1 MARFLIRRIGFLF
14 LTMFLVSVATF
25 AISEIAPG
33 NIAINVLGNTI
44 TPEQEA
50 SFNAQNGLDD
60 PLTKRYIHWLIGS
73 DWEAARLIGKPIVRI
88 SDESNN
94 LSWWVV
100 DDDGTLYQS
109 FTEDGETLMRRERQP
124 DGSFIVTQSPD
135 DQWMKNEDGLEI
147 FWSINVG
154 QENNSRAAMWV
165 RGDDQEEWVRTKA
178 NWTSSTG
185 APRDYIPLKRG
196 LLRFDPGIS
205 LKDRQPIAEILPRRL
220 WNTVIL
226 ASVSFVFIMPIA
238 LLLGLIAGVNEGS
251 YIDRILSISSL
262 IATAT
267 PTFASGVFLIL
278 IFAIWLEWFPGV
290 VILADDRALFEDP
303 QKLVLPVLTLTLI
316 ELGYV
321 LRITRSSMVE
331 VMRTNYIRT
340 AELKGLSRREIIF
353 KHALRNAL
361 LAPITIIM
369 LHVNW
374 LIGGLVV
381 VEQLFGYPGLGRYI
395 LVSALFKDVFAV
407 EAAAMLMVVVAVT
420 TQLASDII
428 YTFLNPRI
436 RYS

>member
-1 MARFLIRRIGFLF
+1 
-14 LTMFLVSVATF
+14 
-25 AISEIAPG
+25 
-33 NIAINVLGNTI
+33 
-44 TPEQEA
+44 
-50 SFNAQNGLDD
+50 
-60 PLTKRYIHWLIGS
+60 
-73 DWEAARLIGKPIVRI
+73 
-88 SDESNN
+88 
-94 LSWWVV
+94 
-100 DDDGTLYQS
+100 
-109 FTEDGETLMRRERQP
+109 MRRERQP
-124 DGSFIVTQSPD
+124 DGSFIITQSPND
-135 DQWMKNEDGLEI
+135 RWVKNEDGLEV
-147 FWSINVG
+147 FWGVNVS
-154 QENNSRAAMWV
+154 QDNNSRAALWV

-178 NWTSSTG
+178 SWTSSAG

-196 LLRFDPGIS
+196 LLRFDPGLS

-220 WNTVIL
+220 RNTVFL
-226 ASVSFVFIMPIA
+226 AGISFIAIMPIA

-251 YIDRILSISSL
+251 YLDRILSISSL
-262 IATAT
+262 FATAT

-290 VILADDRALFEDP
+290 VILTDDQALFEDP

-340 AELKGLSRREIIF
+340 AELKGLSRWNIIF
-353 KHALRNAL
+353 RHALRNAL

-381 VEQLFGYPGLGRYI
+381 VEQLFGFPGLGRYI

-407 EAAAMLMVVVAVT
+407 EAAAMLLVVVAVA